1 MRVLC
6 LIISLFISVVSF
18 SQSYNYAIFCKDT
31 LTSSYMAGRA
41 YIDNGDRRAAE
52 FIRGELKKNN
62 VNLLGEDGFQK
73 VGIKVN
79 NILEANLSVGMK
91 GRRLELGK
99 EFIVLGASPTCDLVL
114 KNEKAKVISTKA
126 ELEKLKPQKLKDK
139 VLIFNLGELE
149 NYDAIRFL
157 RTLKEESNIP
167 KLAIIQGQDKLQY
180 YTGRNVMS
188 FPVVQLRDKIF
199 SKKINRL
206 SLSIRS
212 EFHEN
217 YASQN
222 VWAKVDGT
230 KYKDS
235 CFAFV
240 CHYDH
245 LGKIGSVHFPG
256 ANDNASAVA
265 VLLDLAAYYAKNPVE
280 HSVVFMFV
288 TGEEVGLVGSTFAA
302 ENPLVDLSKMK
313 FLFNLDMVG
322 TGSTG
327 VAVINGKKEPK
338 AGELLQRINQ
348 ENHWFSKVVLGE
360 ESCNSDHCPFV
371 QKGVPAHFLFTYGCE
386 YNEYHTV
393 YDDGVELS
401 FTKHID
407 FCNLLKEFIRRY

>member
-31 LTSSYMAGRA
+31 LTSEYMGGRA

-139 VLIFNLGELE
+139 VLIFNLGEID
-149 NYDAIRFL
+149 NYAAIRFL
-157 RTLKEESNIP
+157 RTLKEKDHTP

-206 SLSIRS
+206 SLSIKS

-222 VWAKVDGT
+222 VWAKVHGT

-265 VLLDLAAYYAKNPVE
+265 VLLDLSAYYAKNPAE

-288 TGEEVGLVGSTFAA
+288 TGEELGLLGSTFAA

-338 AGELLQRINQ
+338 AGELLQRINE

>member
-31 LTSSYMAGRA
+31 LTSEYMGGRA

-139 VLIFNLGELE
+139 VLIFNLGEID
-149 NYDAIRFL
+149 NYAAIRFL
-157 RTLKEESNIP
+157 RTLKEKDHTP

-206 SLSIRS
+206 SLSIKS

-222 VWAKVDGT
+222 VWAKVHGT

-265 VLLDLAAYYAKNPVE
+265 VLLDLAAYYAKNPAE

-338 AGELLQRINQ
+338 AGELLQRINE